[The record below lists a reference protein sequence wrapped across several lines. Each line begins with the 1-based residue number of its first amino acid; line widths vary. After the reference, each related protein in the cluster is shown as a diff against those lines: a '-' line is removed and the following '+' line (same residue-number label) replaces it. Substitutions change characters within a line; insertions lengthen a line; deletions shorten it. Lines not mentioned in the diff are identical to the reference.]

1 MDILVTY
8 NPTTTSPTTPTSVA
22 VPLSKSISNRLSII
36 NSLAG
41 NPVLP
46 QHRLA
51 ACDDT
56 DVMRRALMSGNT
68 GHINIGAA
76 GTAMR
81 FLTAYYAAKPGCD
94 ITLDGSERM
103 RQRPISALVDAL
115 RLIGAHID
123 YLRQPGYPPL
133 HIHGRR
139 LEGGSVELNAGLS
152 SQYASALLMIAP
164 ATTLGIELTLKGAP
178 VSAPY
183 IMMTLAMMEAY
194 GIGHLDTRPDS
205 LDWAIK
211 VGSAM
216 YKSPATPFKV
226 EGDWSA
232 ASYWYETAALTGRQF
247 IIDNLTDLSLQGDS
261 RLSDIFAR
269 LGVDTT
275 FSGDHVTI
283 TPRLAATPCSDEFKI
298 NLVDTPDLAQTVIAT
313 CCGLGRPFT
322 ITGLSTLRIKETDR
336 LEAMSHELSRLGY
349 HVTVIGD
356 DTMQWDGR
364 HTAPADP
371 RPTIKT
377 YNDHRMAMSLAPL
390 SAKCGPLLIH
400 DADVVTK
407 SYPDFWQQLSRVQFN
422 IVYP

>member
-8 NPTTTSPTTPTSVA
+8 DPTDTASLAPVNVVP
-22 VPLSKSISNRLSII
+22 PLSKSISNRLSII
-36 NSLAG
+36 NALTG

-46 QHRLA
+46 PQRLA

-68 GHINIGAA
+68 GHIDIGAA

-81 FLTAYYAAKPGCD
+81 FLTAYYAATPGCD

-133 HIHGRR
+133 HIRGRR

-164 ATTLGIELTLKGAP
+164 ATTLGIELTLKGTP

-211 VGSAM
+211 VGPGM

-232 ASYWYETAALTGRQF
+232 ASYWYEAAALTGREF
-247 IIDNLTDLSLQGDS
+247 IIDNLSRLSLQGDS
-261 RLSDIFAR
+261 RLTDIFAQ

-275 FSGDHVTI
+275 FAGNRVTI
-283 TPRLAATPCSDEFKI
+283 TPRPSASPCRDEFRI
-298 NLVDTPDLAQTVIAT
+298 NLVDTPDLAQTIIAT

-322 ITGLSTLRIKETDR
+322 VTGLSTLRIKETDR
-336 LEAMSHELSRLGY
+336 LEAMSRELGRLGY
-349 HVTVIGD
+349 NVTITGD

-364 HTAPADP
+364 HTDP
-371 RPTIKT
+371 TEPLPTILT
-377 YNDHRMAMSLAPL
+377 YKDHRMAMSFAPL
-390 SAKCGPLLIH
+390 AAKCGRLSIQ
-400 DADVVTK
+400 DADVVSK
-407 SYPDFWQQLSRVQFN
+407 SYPDFWEQLSRAHFN
-422 IVYP
+422 ITRP